1 MGTITRGLANS
12 ITTGGKVVSTS
23 LSGNVAASNVNN
35 ESLDSVTAFDSSL
48 GDFVETTATDV
59 SAGPTTKGQLFYN
72 TSDGVLKGI
81 RLGVASWASGGNL
94 INATRGGAGIGTR
107 DAAVAAG
114 GILGTVS
121 PAGSGGSR
129 PGHSEEYNGTAWS
142 NLPTIGRSPSASAFI
157 LGGCGTATAGIIAGG
172 MPGGE
177 GQVANSDEWD
187 GSSWTAGGAM
197 GDARQSPEL
206 SGTSAAAFVT
216 GGRDDPGSVKNT
228 SEIYDGSSWTNSTS
242 MSNARYYHAQ
252 GGTTTATWVAGG
264 SPPGET
270 SATEEW
276 NGSSWTSGGA
286 LNTATYAAGMGGPQ
300 TSAIVAAGGSPY
312 SAVTQLYDGS
322 TWSTSVNVTSARRNV
337 FGSPNVADN
346 STGMIAG
353 GTPAPAN
360 VQSTEEFSGAT
371 EAVKTITAS

>member
-23 LSGNVAASNVNN
+23 LSGTVQASNVNN

-48 GDFVETTATDV
+48 GDFVETTASDV

-94 INATRGGAGIGTR
+94 NNATRGGAGIGTR

-114 GILGTVS
+114 GITGTVN
-121 PAGSGGSR
+121 PAGPGR
-129 PGHSEEYNGTAWS
+129 PGHSEEYNGTSWT
-142 NLPTIGRSPSASAFI
+142 NLPTIGRSPTNSTFI
-157 LGGCGTATAGIIAGG
+157 LGGCGTSTAGIIAGG

-228 SEIYDGSSWTNSTS
+228 SEIYNGSSWTNSTS

-322 TWSTSVNVTSARRNV
+322 TWTTSVNVTSARRNV